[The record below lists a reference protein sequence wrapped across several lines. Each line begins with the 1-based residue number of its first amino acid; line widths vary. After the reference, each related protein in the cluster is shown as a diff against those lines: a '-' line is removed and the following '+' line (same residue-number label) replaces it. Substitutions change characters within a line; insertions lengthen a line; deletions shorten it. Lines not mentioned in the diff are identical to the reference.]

1 MRIAVYINNLD
12 EEYQLASYRSIS
24 DRAKELGIDILCIQQ
39 ERLDDLNSS
48 LLNFPSHKFVSADG
62 VILLSS
68 VLMDEKS
75 YSYGTKIKSIFGR
88 TPVISLG
95 ATIAGIPS
103 LVPKSQNSLESLMD
117 HLLNVH
123 HYEHFLFLGGDRKSV
138 V

>member
-68 VLMDEKS
+68 VLMDE
-75 YSYGTKIKSIFGR
+75 IGR
-88 TPVISLG
+88 AHV
-95 ATIAGIPS
+95 
-103 LVPKSQNSLESLMD
+103 
-117 HLLNVH
+117 
-123 HYEHFLFLGGDRKSV
+123 
-138 V
+138 